1 MLNAGLLLI
10 PQGVGSL
17 AARFVVGKLVA
28 RLGARLVT
36 IASFLLAAAATVP
49 FALAGPHT
57 SLWLLGAVL
66 LIRGFGIGAVLIPPM
81 SVAYQDVPP
90 AGIPHAT
97 MNTRI
102 ASRSA
107 PPSASRSLPSPSSP
121 CSRTAPPAPSRARS
135 GGRPASPSRRS
146 SPLSRSPPPVR
157 QTATDMQPL
166 PATGGFSRGSRCSEN
181 TAVDNI
187 PDNHSKQAGDT
198 QTRRRGAELEAA
210 ILDAAWEQLI
220 AEGYEH
226 FTIDTVT
233 ARARTSKPV
242 LYRRWKTRE
251 DLLRAT
257 VRHRGAADSPPSPDT
272 GTLRGDLLALLT
284 SANTNRNPMV
294 ALVSSMLGSYYN
306 QTGPTPAELR
316 DAFLSQRGSTVE
328 QVVKRAVERGEI
340 DSARLTPRII
350 ALPFDLFRNEMMMT
364 LKPVPDH
371 VLRQIVDD
379 IFIPLVT
386 TGRQAR

>member
-1 MLNAGLLLI
+1 
-10 PQGVGSL
+10 
-17 AARFVVGKLVA
+17 
-28 RLGARLVT
+28 
-36 IASFLLAAAATVP
+36 
-49 FALAGPHT
+49 
-57 SLWLLGAVL
+57 
-66 LIRGFGIGAVLIPPM
+66 
-81 SVAYQDVPP
+81 
-90 AGIPHAT
+90 
-97 MNTRI
+97 
-102 ASRSA
+102 
-107 PPSASRSLPSPSSP
+107 
-121 CSRTAPPAPSRARS
+121 
-135 GGRPASPSRRS
+135 
-146 SPLSRSPPPVR
+146 
-157 QTATDMQPL
+157 
-166 PATGGFSRGSRCSEN
+166 
-181 TAVDNI
+181 VDNI

-379 IFIPLVT
+379 IFIPLVAT
-386 TGRQAR
+386 QSPSG